1 MQALTR
7 KQIENLDEIFGRG
20 KESQALKA
28 ILLPRST
35 HYFFNSISD
44 SGMRLPK
51 VYVFLFY
58 NFFEAI

>member
-1 MQALTR
+1 M
-7 KQIENLDEIFGRG
+7 EGRE

-28 ILLPRST
+28 ILLPWST
-35 HYFFNSISD
+35 HHSFNSICD

-58 NFFEAI
+58 NFSEAI